1 LGGYHKDALP
11 VGHHLAD
18 YVIESVLGF
27 GGFGVTYLARDNK
40 LGAEVAIK
48 EYLPQDI
55 SGRIEQTRVLPNPDA
70 PNGIR
75 DYQWG
80 LKEFLR
86 EARNLVQF
94 KHPNIVRVLRF
105 MEANGTAYM
114 VMEYEQGESLSHYL
128 KHKPGRRLDEKE
140 LLRIFLPVLNGLG
153 EVHKAGMLHLD
164 IKPDN
169 IYLRTDHTPM
179 LIDFGSARQ
188 AISGGEHAQRITLTH
203 GFAPIEQYP
212 DKGKPGPWTDLYAI
226 GASMY
231 YCICARRPE
240 VSINRYQTML
250 RHQADPVTPAIKAG
264 EGRYSRYL
272 LECIDWALQ
281 IYPKDRPQSVQEL
294 QDGLM
299 GKGSPKSGTVQIQIT
314 MPDKGPARP
323 SRIARMLRWLLV
335 ILAAAAL
342 GGGGLYA
349 YKPVLAKQLWVKS
362 QRLAKHYSQ
371 QLSRLM
377 HSKR

>member
-27 GGFGVTYLARDNK
+27 GGFGVTYLARDEQ
-40 LGAEVAIK
+40 LGSEVAIK

-55 SGRIEQTRVLPNPDA
+55 SGRIEETRVLPNPDA

-80 LKEFLR
+80 LKEFLH

-114 VMEYEQGESLSHYL
+114 VMEYEHGESLSHYL

-153 EVHKAGMLHLD
+153 AVHKAGMLHLD

-240 VSINRYQTML
+240 ISINRYQTLL
-250 RHQADPVTPAIKAG
+250 RHQADPVTPAVKAG

-299 GKGSPKSGTVQIQIT
+299 GKGAPKNGTVQIQIR
-314 MPDKGPARP
+314 MPDKARERP
-323 SRIARMLRWLLV
+323 SRMARVLRWLIAIV
-335 ILAAAAL
+335 IAVGL
-342 GGGGLYA
+342 GGGGLYV

-362 QRLAKHYSQ
+362 QRLAKHYSNRF
-371 QLSRLM
+371 SRLI
-377 HSKR
+377 HPRK

>member
-18 YVIESVLGF
+18 YIIESVLGI
-27 GGFGVTYLARDNK
+27 GGFGITYLARDNH

-48 EYLPQDI
+48 EYMPQEI
-55 SGRIEQTRVLPNPDA
+55 CGRIEQTRVLPNPDA
-70 PNGIR
+70 PNAIR

-80 LKEFLR
+80 MKEFLR

-105 MEANGTAYM
+105 MEENGTAYM
-114 VMEYEQGESLSHYL
+114 VMEYERGQSLSQYL
-128 KHKPGRRLDEKE
+128 KHKPGRQLEEKE

-169 IYLRTDHTPM
+169 IYLREDHTPM

-188 AISGGEHAQRITLTH
+188 AITGADSAQRITLTH

-212 DKGKPGPWTDLYAI
+212 DKGEKGPWTDLYAI

-231 YCICARRPE
+231 YSIFARRPE
-240 VSINRYQTML
+240 VSINRYQTL
-250 RHQADPVTPAIKAG
+250 LKHQADPVTPAVKMG
-264 EGRYSRYL
+264 EGHYSRYL

-281 IYPKDRPQSVQEL
+281 IYGKDRPRSVQEL

-299 GKGSPKSGTVQIQIT
+299 GKGGPKNRPVQIHVRVPT
-314 MPDKGPARP
+314 SAPPRASAPKRL
-323 SRIARMLRWLLV
+323 LRFLLAV
-335 ILAAAAL
+335 LVLVAV

-349 YKPVLAKQLWVKS
+349 YKPHMAKRIWSKS
-362 QRLAKHYSQ
+362 QHLARKYTGRLEHLIQ
-371 QLSRLM
+371 
-377 HSKR
+377 KR